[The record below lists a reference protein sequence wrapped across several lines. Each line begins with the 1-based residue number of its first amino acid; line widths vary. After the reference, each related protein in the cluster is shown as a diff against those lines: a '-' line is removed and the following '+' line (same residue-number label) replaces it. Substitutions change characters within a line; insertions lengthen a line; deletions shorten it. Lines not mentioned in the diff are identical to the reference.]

1 MEGKVGVV
9 ASEVQALGKGRR
21 RLSRRQYVAT
31 FGDAASVGL
40 LAYAA
45 AQQLGGERARRQVV
59 VGDGAEWIKTQAD
72 WHFPEAVKI
81 LDWAHL
87 ARTVHK
93 AIRAARP
100 GKARKEERRQ
110 LHRQLAEQLWHGE
123 VDAAL
128 AGLLGLRPGEGEE
141 VVGALEEAISYVQ
154 GQRPWLGDYQAWR
167 EAGYP
172 VGSGLVER
180 AVELVINRRL
190 KRQGMR
196 WRRINADA
204 VVALRVR
211 ILNQQW
217 EDHPIC
223 RLIA

>member
-1 MEGKVGVV
+1 VI
-9 ASEVQALGKGRR
+9 ASAVEALGKGRR
-21 RLSRRQYVAT
+21 RLSRRRYVAT
-31 FGDAASVGL
+31 FGDSEGIGV

-45 AQQLGGERARRQVV
+45 AYQLGAERAERQVV
-59 VGDGAEWIKTQAD
+59 IGDGAAWIKTQAQ
-72 WHFPEAVKI
+72 WHFPAAVKI

-87 ARTVHK
+87 ARAVHQ

-100 GKARKEERRQ
+100 GKGRKEERRQ
-110 LHRQLAEQLWHGE
+110 LHRQLEEQLWHGE

-128 AGLLGLRPGEGEE
+128 EALRGLRPREGEP
-141 VVGALEEAISYVQ
+141 VVLLEEAISYVR
-154 GQRPWLGDYQAWR
+154 GQRSWLGNYQEWR

-172 VGSGLVER
+172 VGSGMVER

-190 KRQGMR
+190 KRRGGR
-196 WRRINADA
+196 WRRVNADA
-204 VVALRVR
+204 VVALRVL

-217 EDHPIC
+217 EGHPTL